1 MADNCKE
8 LEQAKNNILEK
19 EEVVLK
25 LEENLAKCQA
35 DLAEREN
42 KLNDVLQME
51 VQYNFII
58 LKYNLFYKYSMFNHH
73 NSLNLVQ
80 IVG

>member
-8 LEQAKNNILEK
+8 LEQAKNHILEK

-35 DLAEREN
+35 DLADREN
-42 KLNDVLQME
+42 KLNDVHQME

-58 LKYNLFYKYSMFNHH
+58 LKYILFYKYSMFNH

-80 IVG
+80 YVG